1 MASKAGSELR
11 HGNGGTN
18 GRPGDTIAVPLGLS
32 GHFGGTKGLTGGW
45 FRYIRFRENQQ
56 MKMFKASLA
65 CGVAFG
71 GMALAA
77 PAVAQD
83 AGGDAA
89 NENDGNA
96 IIVTARRQ
104 SETLAEVP
112 TAITVFTA
120 DALKS
125 AGIESADD
133 FVQLT
138 PGVTIVTGT
147 AEAGDTQIN
156 IRGIN
161 GARDAESSVALVVDG
176 ILKTN
181 TAQLNQRQGTL
192 RQVEILKGPQGALYG
207 RNAAA
212 GAIVIQTLKP
222 SDVLEG
228 GFVVSAAEDA
238 TYSANAYIATPVG
251 DNAGVVLSGSYFT
264 TDGFYFNRFLNNRS
278 VDDQESWSVDGRFIA
293 DAGPDTEIDIKAR
306 YAKVTGASINFNAS
320 FHLPNFAGVDPT
332 FFEDVNDHP
341 FDFYSNI
348 DPINEQQ
355 TFEMSAKIEHQFEN
369 MTLTAWALY
378 SDVDQLLTADG
389 TSADFARFTFPGATP
404 DSVAASN
411 SCFATTAALTGFPTN
426 PPTFIG
432 QTPVPFIFDPAT
444 GSTFGPYSPT
454 TCDGTQL
461 QIRQQSDFSAE
472 VRLASNGDGP
482 LDWQLGAYYLHID
495 REVGVSLGADL
506 GNGVSRDL
514 FNPAGSANPTTQLY
528 NDDFS
533 TDVFA
538 VFGSV
543 DWEAT
548 DRLVI
553 GVAGRYDIEDRNV
566 TNLVPTA
573 TDPFGGGPINPGQA
587 FGPIADQQAT
597 FRQFQPKISL
607 RYEVGDDVNLY
618 ANWGIGFKSGGFNN
632 QGSAAIVD
640 QSFNQFIG
648 TNVLINDLFRKEKS
662 SAFEVGIKGELL
674 DGAVT
679 FDLAGYYTEID
690 DMQFFEFFVGAF
702 GLLRVVSNIDEVEV
716 YGAELNLTAEI
727 LPGWDIYGSAN
738 VTESEIKA
746 NASRP
751 NTVGNESPYTAE
763 YTINIG
769 SQVDVPLSDRVDF
782 IARADYR
789 ITGPTWFHTVQ
800 NNTSPTLF
808 SGLLPGSA
816 LMLPAFVG
824 DADYSITQRDE
835 FGILDVRVGV
845 EIDDFSI
852 VAFAENLTNERY
864 LNEVIPAIEFGGS
877 FLSPG
882 GLQRFGF
889 EVGYEF

>member
-1 MASKAGSELR
+1 MRL
-11 HGNGGTN
+11 
-18 GRPGDTIAVPLGLS
+18 L
-32 GHFGGTKGLTGGW
+32 
-45 FRYIRFRENQQ
+45 
-56 MKMFKASLA
+56 KASLA

-71 GMALAA
+71 GLLAA
-77 PAVAQD
+77 SPAMAQD
-83 AGGDAA
+83 TDEAVSAD
-89 NENDGNA
+89 DDNA

-120 DALKS
+120 DTIQA
-125 AGIESADD
+125 ARIENADD

-181 TAQLNQRQGTL
+181 TAQLNQDQGTL
-192 RQVEILKGPQGALYG
+192 RQIEILKGPQGALYG

-212 GAIVIQTLKP
+212 GAIVIQTLRP
-222 SDVLEG
+222 GDALEG
-228 GFVVSAAEDA
+228 GARFSAAEDN
-238 TYSANAYIATPVG
+238 TYSANGYIATPVG
-251 DNAGVVLSGSYFT
+251 DGAGIVLSGSYFS
-264 TDGFYFNRFLNNRS
+264 TDGFFFNRFLNSSS
-278 VDDQESWSVDGRFIA
+278 VDDQEVWSIDGRFVA
-293 DAGPDTEIDIKAR
+293 DLGPDTELDVKAR
-306 YAKVTGASINFNAS
+306 YADLSGGSINFNAS
-320 FHLPNFAGVDPT
+320 FHLPNFAAVDPT

-341 FDFYSNI
+341 FDYYSNI
-348 DPINEQQ
+348 RPRNEQQ
-355 TFEMSAKIEHQFEN
+355 TFEFSAKVEHNFEDV
-369 MTLTAWALY
+369 TLTAWALY

-389 TSADFARFTFPGATP
+389 TSADFARFTFPTGSA
-404 DSVAASN
+404 DSLAASN
-411 SCFATTAALTGFPTN
+411 SCFGTTAQLTGFPTN

-432 QTPVPFIFDPAT
+432 QTPVPFIFDPVT

-461 QIRQQSDFSAE
+461 QIREQSDFSAE
-472 VRLASNGDGP
+472 IRLASNNGGP
-482 LDWQLGAYYLHID
+482 LEWQVGAYYLHID
-495 REVGVSLGADL
+495 REVGVSIGADL

-514 FNPAGSANPTTQLY
+514 FNPAGSANPTSQLY

-533 TDVFA
+533 TDVYA

-543 DWEAT
+543 DWEVS
-548 DRLVI
+548 DRLSI
-553 GVAGRYDIEDRNV
+553 GIAGRYDIEDRSV
-566 TNLVPTA
+566 RNLVPDA
-573 TDPFGGGPINPGQA
+573 IDPFTGGPINPGQA
-587 FGPIADQQAT
+587 FGPIPDQSET
-597 FRQFQPKISL
+597 FRQFQPKLSL
-607 RYEVGDDVNLY
+607 RYELTDEVNFY

-640 QSFNQFIG
+640 QAFNQFIG
-648 TNVLINDLFRKEKS
+648 TNVLIEDLFRKEKS
-662 SAFEVGIKGELL
+662 SAFEAGLKGTLF

-679 FDLAGYYTEID
+679 FDLAGYYTDID
-690 DMQFFEFFVGAF
+690 DMQFFEFFVGGF
-702 GLLRVVSNIDEVEV
+702 GLLRVVSNIDEVEI

-738 VTESEIKA
+738 ITESEIKA
-746 NASRP
+746 NSSRP
-751 NTVGNESPYTAE
+751 ITVGNESPYTAE

-769 SQVDVPLSDRVDF
+769 TQLDLPVNDTVDF

-808 SGLLPGSA
+808 SGLLPDSA
-816 LMLPAFVG
+816 LGLPAFVG

-835 FGILDVRVGV
+835 FGVLDVRVGV
-845 EIDDFSI
+845 EIDNISV
-852 VAFAENLTNERY
+852 VAFAENLTDERY

-877 FLSPG
+877 FISPG
-882 GLQRFGF
+882 GLRRFGV
-889 EVGYEF
+889 EVGFEF